1 MEVATGSLRRPSGNS
16 PVALEPRLL
25 TIRENQVLNWRRLAG
40 IPGTRQ
46 DVPMLWENWQP
57 MHSVSLIC
65 MGTCWNGAR
74 TAWINPAIGSMNYS
88 QPSILDIR
96 GAMIK
101 SVCSEADVL
110 QTRPR
115 QCRSATRDC
124 NFPKYRTG
132 MQGFRA
138 ALSIDAVRQTLKS
151 NTSTA
156 WYGRPGNFPKLANT
170 PFVAAQANRHQAE
183 WAEYLNLPVIV
194 DAVNQSL

>member
-1 MEVATGSLRRPSGNS
+1 MRELSANAIGIFDLPGHVMAWCEDGMDQSGY
-16 PVALEPRLL
+16 
-25 TIRENQVLNWRRLAG
+25 REYELQ
-40 IPGTRQ
+40 
-46 DVPMLWENWQP
+46 
-57 MHSVSLIC
+57 
-65 MGTCWNGAR
+65 
-74 TAWINPAIGSMNYS
+74 PAIDPRYPRSNDR
-88 QPSILDIR
+88 ICVFR
-96 GAMIK
+96 GGCFAN
-101 SVCSEADVL
+101 SAA
-110 QTRPR
+110 

-170 PFVAAQANRHQAE
+170 PFVAAQAKRHQAE
-183 WAEYLNLPVIV
+183 WAEYLNLPVIA